1 MLGILAAAAA
11 AAPIG
16 RSWAQGQQ
24 VIRLIVPFTVGT
36 GPDLLARIL
45 TEELKERWQVYTN
58 GNCVF
63 ISATEKTNLHELRQV
78 VLNQVRKLYQK
89 KYPYKAEFFY

>member
-1 MLGILAAAAA
+1 L
-11 AAPIG
+11 
-16 RSWAQGQQ
+16 
-24 VIRLIVPFTVGT
+24 
-36 GPDLLARIL
+36 
-45 TEELKERWQVYTN
+45 EELRERWQVYTN